1 MFKLNKVLFN
11 VNLFN
16 VFSKKMNNIK
26 SAFTIKDLEN
36 LTGIKAHTIRIW
48 EKRYGVL
55 QPMRTDTNIRVYDTK
70 SLQKL
75 LNINTLN
82 NFGYKISNIAKLPE
96 ERIPQMV
103 KEIITSKTVNDHVLR
118 NFKLSMMNFDTKL
131 FLDTYNELLAAR
143 PFRDIF
149 YDNFIPLLEEMGNL
163 WQTETITPAH
173 EHFISNLI
181 KQKIMVN
188 IESLQNTPPKLTDR
202 TYVLYLPEGEI
213 HEIGLMLINYELLY
227 KGYHT
232 VYLGE
237 TVPVEDLVNIK
248 QIFEHVTFVT
258 YMTIEHEAGETN
270 RYMQQL
276 KSTVLTDTDT
286 EFVLSGRCSDFL
298 SDTLMTEQIK
308 TYRAVREFTDT
319 LE

>member
-1 MFKLNKVLFN
+1 MFN

-16 VFSKKMNNIK
+16 VFTKKMNNIK

-118 NFKLSMMNFDTKL
+118 NFKLSMMNFDTKM

-143 PFRDIF
+143 PFREIF
-149 YDNFIPLLEEMGNL
+149 YNNFIPLLEEMGNL

-188 IESLQNTPPKLTDR
+188 IEGLQNTPPTRTDK

-237 TVPVEDLVNIK
+237 TVPIEDLANIK

-270 RYMQQL
+270 RYVQEL
-276 KSTVLTDTDT
+276 KTKVLTDNNT

-298 SDTLMTEQIK
+298 SESLVTDAIK
-308 TYRAVREFTDT
+308 TYRAVREFTDI
-319 LE
+319 LD